1 MARRPRTELSAIL
14 HGFTPNVY
22 FQPPTGTML
31 KYPCIIYKLDNIEAV
46 HADNIVYDVNSKYE
60 LTYITLDPDDENRY
74 KLAALPMCRFDRY
87 FASDNL
93 NHYTYT
99 LYY

>member
-1 MARRPRTELSAIL
+1 MARRPRSELSDIL
-14 HGFTPNVY
+14 HGFVSNVY

-31 KYPCIIYKLDNIEAV
+31 KYPCIVYKLDNIEAV
-46 HADNIVYDVNSKYE
+46 HADNVVYDVNSRYE
-60 LTYITLDPDDENRY
+60 ITYITRDPDDENRY
-74 KLAALPMCRFDRY
+74 ELAALPMCRFDRH
-87 FASDNL
+87 FTSDNL